1 MARRARVGVVGMAEQ
16 SRGRRRAAVVASGA
30 VVLGAA
36 VMGLAGAPG
45 VAHAAATCTI
55 QFTSSDATPSVGE
68 NITLRWTSSGADEL
82 VASWTT
88 AHVPASGTQ
97 VTTKDTPGPAS
108 YRVTGLKSGQYC
120 GGAAVTVV
128 FGAAGAASSSAPAPT
143 TSSVERS
150 TAVTT
155 APSSTAMATPSPS
168 ATFPAQSPTGGSS
181 TPWYEQ
187 PVNLVVLGMLCL
199 IGSIALFNRGRVHA
213 LFLRR
218 H

>member
-1 MARRARVGVVGMAEQ
+1 MARRARAGVVGMAEQ

-55 QFTSSDATPSVGE
+55 QFTSSDPTPAVGE

-88 AHVPASGTQ
+88 AHVPATGTQ

-128 FGAAGAASSSAPAPT
+128 FGAAGAASSIVPAPT
-143 TSSVERS
+143 TSSAPTS

-155 APSSTAMATPSPS
+155 APSSTTAATPSES

-181 TPWYEQ
+181 TPWYQQ
-187 PVNLVVLGMLCL
+187 PLNLTVLGMLCL
-199 IGSIALFNRGRVHA
+199 IGSIALFNRERVHA
-213 LFLRR
+213 LFQRR